1 MCKWNAS
8 CINIWKGCYGESSDL
23 PAGKASVNFNQ
34 RANYRADL
42 IWWNSIDLSG
52 HWVRSPISLRSY
64 CRHFFRLWSC
74 LILGIS
80 KGISNTIFAMLTSQ
94 RMNRKDNWEISHPKL
109 IHCCWNERGVD
120 REHAHLCKPP
130 LGKILQTNSLY
141 NFCTGLGKIL
151 DVVNRSA
158 HHSNKKAKD
167 ENCCTARGWPSWT
180 LGFCAPSWFM
190 SFLGAAGLMVLQI
203 NFMDSRSLILL

>member
-1 MCKWNAS
+1 MKHILYKHLERTLWRIIRFASWEGICKFQQ
-8 CINIWKGCYGESSDL
+8 KGKLQSWSDMMKRLYRPLRALGE
-23 PAGKASVNFNQ
+23 
-34 RANYRADL
+34 
-42 IWWNSIDLSG
+42 IT
-52 HWVRSPISLRSY
+52 ISLRSY